1 MRLLTTFAFLALAA
15 ALLLGCGG
23 SSDSTTTTTPDR
35 DGKPPPSAKP
45 AATAKVRAAWESS
58 PSCKHPQGA
67 SRWGCSIGSYRCQAV
82 VTDRGWSVDCAKPG
96 HSIAFTVKPR
106 T

>member
-1 MRLLTTFAFLALAA
+1 MRLLITLAFLALVA
-15 ALLLGCGG
+15 ALLFGCGG
-23 SSDSTTTTTPDR
+23 SSGSTTTTPDR
-35 DGKPPPSAKP
+35 VGTPPASAKP
-45 AATAKVRAAWESS
+45 TATAKVRASWESS

-67 SRWGCSIGSYRCQAV
+67 SRWGCSVGSYRCQAV

-96 HSIAFTVKPR
+96 HSIAFTVPPR